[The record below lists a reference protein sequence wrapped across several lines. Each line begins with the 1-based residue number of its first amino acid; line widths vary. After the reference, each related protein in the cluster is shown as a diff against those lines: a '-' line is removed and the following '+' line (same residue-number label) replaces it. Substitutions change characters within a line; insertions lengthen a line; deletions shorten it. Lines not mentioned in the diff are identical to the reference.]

1 MTPSEITNALEEYSQ
16 ELSSILGRFTKNHD
30 GIHIN
35 LDDNY
40 RVRSIT
46 TELMDLFSDHIP
58 GSEHHLQLLANYYN
72 EGISNF
78 TNSSSYASVEEI
90 RGLVETVRKRIE
102 RNPGLFADQVE
113 KILVE
118 FPENQLLNSLGNVLT
133 RFHSVVVQLRDRHD
147 GRETLDVNDEYD
159 VQDLLHALLRLHFED
174 IRPEEWTPSYAGST
188 ARTDF
193 LLPQIDTFVEV
204 KKTRKGLDAKTI
216 GEQLIIDIERYQNHP
231 QCRRLVCFVYDQE
244 GRIANPKGLEN
255 DLVSRN
261 RDIEVQV
268 WIRPQSL

>member
-1 MTPSEITNALEEYSQ
+1 MTPSDITNALAEYSQ
-16 ELSSILGRFTKNHD
+16 ELSSILGRFTRSRD

-35 LDDNY
+35 LDDHY

-58 GSEHHLQLLANYYN
+58 GSEHHRQLLANYYN

-78 TNSSSYASVEEI
+78 TSSSSYASVKEM
-90 RGLVETVRKRIE
+90 RGLVEAARKRIE
-102 RNPGLFADQVE
+102 RNPTLFADRVE
-113 KILVE
+113 KIPIDS
-118 FPENQLLNSLGNVLT
+118 PENQLLNSLEHTLT

-147 GRETLDVNDEYD
+147 DRGTLDVNDEYD

-174 IRPEEWTPSYAGST
+174 IRPEEWTPSYAGGT

-204 KKTRKGLDAKTI
+204 KRTRKGLDAKSI

-231 QCRRLVCFVYDQE
+231 QCRRLVCFVYDPE
-244 GRIANPKGLEN
+244 GRISNPVGLEN
-255 DLVSRN
+255 DLVGRKRS
-261 RDIEVQV
+261 IEVQV
-268 WIRPQSL
+268 WIRPQSV